1 MVDIRRALPTVPL
14 ALCFGVFAGSATL
27 PGLPPGVGL
36 IAVPIAGVM
45 FYRGMAGWDEAA
57 RRRIGYLCAVVVA
70 IVTTAMFWFLAIG
83 TSLCS
88 TWGEQCTPEEN
99 AAISRYGALGLVSL
113 VAIPGIYA
121 ALDVATRKR

>member
-1 MVDIRRALPTVPL
+1 MVDIRRALPTVPA
-14 ALCFGVFAGSATL
+14 ALCVGVFAGSATL

-45 FYRGMAGWDEAA
+45 FYRSMAGWDERE

-70 IVTTAMFWFLAIG
+70 VVTTALFWFLAIG
-83 TSLCS
+83 TSLCG

-113 VAIPGIYA
+113 VAIPGIYT
-121 ALDVATRKR
+121 ALDLATRRR